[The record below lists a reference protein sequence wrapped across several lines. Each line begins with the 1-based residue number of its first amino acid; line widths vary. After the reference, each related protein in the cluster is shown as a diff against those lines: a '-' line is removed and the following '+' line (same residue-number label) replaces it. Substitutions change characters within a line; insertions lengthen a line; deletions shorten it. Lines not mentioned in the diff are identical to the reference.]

1 MKIFKGI
8 VKKVPKDEH
17 FEGHEKGII
26 EMSELKLIDTLI
38 TCQGESGEFEML
50 PIRLSYQEV
59 DNNGNEKYIY
69 DEQADAYI
77 KTYRQTPI
85 LYARGKEMRILI
97 ELGEY
102 SPVKVVASET
112 TTDEHTFYRIECVQN
127 QHCGLE

>member
-17 FEGHEKGII
+17 FESHQKGII
-26 EMSELKLIDTLI
+26 DITEVKLFDTI
-38 TCQGESGEFEML
+38 IKCNGENGEFEML

-59 DNNGNEKYIY
+59 DNNGNEKFLY
-69 DEQADAYI
+69 DDKSEAYI
-77 KTYRQTPI
+77 KSYKQTPV

-102 SPVKVVASET
+102 SPVKIIASESESDT
-112 TTDEHTFYRIECVQN
+112 GKFYKVECIQN